1 MAGDKDLHELRPA
14 FIVQPLHNSIPPQLL
29 PRFDPV
35 YVEYYNKYNAGRLHT
50 HEVPIE
56 AFRKDPAKYL
66 TVYGRAAGPD
76 IFRITEQ
83 RCPVKDGEIKIRI
96 FEPAPILDEQ
106 GQPKKRAVYINF
118 HGGGW
123 VFGNLATDHDL
134 CKRLVDGL
142 NGHLVAFDVDYRLA
156 PEHKFPTPVDDCWE
170 AFNWVR
176 SIADDFNLDL
186 DRISVG
192 GASAGGH
199 LAAVIAHC
207 CRNNSIPLALQ
218 VLVVPVCDLH
228 SPFTPE
234 GEFDRENC
242 PYNSYREMEHTVA
255 LPVARMSYFHKHF
268 LGVPRPAPSKEDW
281 KVSPMLATDFSK
293 LAPALVFNA
302 EMDPLRDEAEV
313 YADKLRAAGGRVDLV
328 RVAGAPHTFCGLDE
342 ILESGKMFNAKVTET
357 MRKDFIV

>member
-1 MAGDKDLHELRPA
+1 MAGIEDLHQLRPGR
-14 FIVQPLHNSIPPQLL
+14 IIQPLHNSIPPELL
-29 PRFDPV
+29 PRFDAV
-35 YVEYYNKYNAGRLHT
+35 YVEHYNKYNAGRLHT

-56 AFRKDPAKYL
+56 AFRKNPSKYL

-83 RCPVKDGEIKIRI
+83 NCPVKDGVIRIRI
-96 FEPAPILDEQ
+96 FEPAPILQEK
-106 GQPKKRAVYINF
+106 GQSKKRAVYINF

-123 VFGNLATDHDL
+123 VFGNLSTDHDL

-142 NGHLVAFDVDYRLA
+142 DGHLVVFDVDYRLA
-156 PEHKFPTPVDDCWE
+156 PEYKFPTAVDDCWA

-176 SIADDFNLDL
+176 SKAEEFNLDI

-199 LAAVIAHC
+199 LSAVIAHH
-207 CRNNSIPLALQ
+207 CRNANIRLALQ

-228 SPFTPE
+228 NVFTPE

-242 PYNSYREMEHTVA
+242 PYESYREMEHTVA

-268 LGVPRPAPSKEDW
+268 LGVPRPAPSEDDW
-281 KVSPMLATDFSK
+281 KISPMLAPDFSK
-293 LAPALVFNA
+293 LAPALVFSA

-313 YADKLRAAGGRVDLV
+313 YAEKLRAAGGRVELV
-328 RVAGAPHTFCGLDE
+328 RVAGAPHTFSGLDD
-342 ILESGKMFNAKVTET
+342 ILESAKMFNAKVIET
-357 MRKDFIV
+357 MRKEFLC

>member
-1 MAGDKDLHELRPA
+1 MAGNKDLHELRPGK
-14 FIVQPLHNSIPPQLL
+14 IIQPLHNSIPPELL

-35 YVEYYNKYNAGRLHT
+35 YVEHYNKYNAGRLHT

-66 TVYGRAAGPD
+66 TVYGRATGPD
-76 IFRITEQ
+76 VFRITEQ
-83 RCPVKDGEIKIRI
+83 ICPVKDGEIKIRI

-106 GQPKKRAVYINF
+106 GEPKKRAVYINF

-123 VFGNLATDHDL
+123 VFGNLSTDHDL

-142 NGHLVAFDVDYRLA
+142 DGHLVAFDVDYRLA
-156 PEHKFPTPVDDCWE
+156 PEYKFPTGVDDCWT

-176 SIADDFNLDL
+176 SHATEFNLDL
-186 DRISVG
+186 NKFSVG

-199 LAAVIAHC
+199 LSAVVAHH
-207 CRNNSIPLALQ
+207 CRDANIPLALQ

-228 SPFTPE
+228 NAFTPE

-242 PYNSYREMEHTVA
+242 PYESYREMEYTVA

-268 LGVPRPAPSKEDW
+268 LGVPRPAPSADDW
-281 KVSPMLATDFSK
+281 RISPILAPNFSN
-293 LAPALVFNA
+293 LAPALVFSA

-313 YADKLRAAGGRVDLV
+313 YADKLQAAGGRVELV
-328 RVAGAPHTFCGLDE
+328 RVAGAPHTFAGLDD
-342 ILESGKMFNAKVTET
+342 ILESGKKFNAKVIET
-357 MRKDFIV
+357 MREEFL

>member
-1 MAGDKDLHELRPA
+1 MAGNKDLHELRPGL
-14 FIVQPLHNSIPPQLL
+14 IIQPLHNSIPPELL

-35 YVEYYNKYNAGRLHT
+35 YVEHYNKYNAGRLHT

-76 IFRITEQ
+76 VFRITEQ
-83 RCPVKDGEIKIRI
+83 ICPVKDGEIKIRI

-123 VFGNLATDHDL
+123 VFGNLSTVHDF

-142 NGHLVAFDVDYRLA
+142 DGHLVAFDVDYRLA
-156 PEHKFPTPVDDCWE
+156 PEYKFPTGVEDCWT

-176 SIADDFNLDL
+176 SHATEFNLDL
-186 DRISVG
+186 DRFSVG

-199 LAAVIAHC
+199 LSAVVAHQ
-207 CRNNSIPLALQ
+207 CRNANLPLALQ
-218 VLVVPVCDLH
+218 ILVVPVCDLH
-228 SPFTPE
+228 NAFTAE
-234 GEFDRENC
+234 GEFDRDNC
-242 PYNSYREMEHTVA
+242 PYESYREMEYTVA

-268 LGVPRPAPSKEDW
+268 LGVPRPAPSADVW
-281 KVSPMLATDFSK
+281 RISPMLAPDFSN
-293 LAPALVFNA
+293 LAPALVFSA

-313 YADKLRAAGGRVDLV
+313 YANKLRVAGGRVELV
-328 RVAGAPHTFCGLDE
+328 RVAGAPHTFCSLDN
-342 ILESGKMFNAKVTET
+342 ILDSGKMFNAKVIET
-357 MRKDFIV
+357 MRKEFV